1 MRCKILTLLFVLMF
15 LLMTTSA
22 IATNNYSYNESAD
35 KELPVYYIDM
45 TPEEWEKFY
54 LTNPYFIEYGLTKR
68 AIFRLKEDAA
78 TRNICYKCG
87 RNSMSLHQE
96 WREVVNTG
104 VTCPGMSYGTDNRL
118 AFTWVYNDQ
127 CQYCGNVSGYSWNDD
142 RYSWSWSM
150 LCHLDGKL
158 YGIVLGASIDDGYD
172 VHRCYSIDGNGIVH
186 GLNCSCH

>member
-1 MRCKILTLLFVLMF
+1 MRYKTLALLFVLMI
-15 LLMTTSA
+15 LLTTTSA
-22 IATNNYSYNESAD
+22 VATNNYSYNESAN

-45 TPEEWEKFY
+45 TPEEWEKSY
-54 LTNPYFIEYGLTKR
+54 LTNPYFIEYGLMKR
-68 AIFRLKEDAA
+68 AIFRLKEDTA

-104 VTCPGMSYGTDNRL
+104 VSCPGMSYGTDNRL

-127 CQYCGNVSGYSWNDD
+127 CQYCGNVSGYSWDDD

-172 VHRCYSIDGNGIVH
+172 VHRCYSIDGKVH

>member
-1 MRCKILTLLFVLMF
+1 MF

-22 IATNNYSYNESAD
+22 VATNNYSYNESID

-158 YGIVLGASIDDGYD
+158 YGIVLGASINDGYD

>member
-22 IATNNYSYNESAD
+22 VATNNYSYNESID

-158 YGIVLGASIDDGYD
+158 YGIVLGASINDGYD